1 MALACFTSVFDLT
14 FMRKNSI
21 YGQYTTQ
28 EYINDSS
35 QCVNY
40 KIMHWSKTRTYK
52 YLPLQI
58 FLI

>member
-40 KIMHWSKTRTYK
+40 KIMHWSKTRT
-52 YLPLQI
+52 
-58 FLI
+58 

>member
-1 MALACFTSVFDLT
+1 MCDQGLMALACFTSVFDFT
-14 FMRKNSI
+14 FMWKNSI

-40 KIMHWSKTRTYK
+40 KIMH
-52 YLPLQI
+52 
-58 FLI
+58 